1 MGLAWTVC
9 VWRDVAGRR
18 NLGFSRPANE
28 CHKPNEMNEYQN
40 EYQNE

>member
-1 MGLAWTVC
+1 MWRVGATLAQC
-9 VWRDVAGRR
+9 
-18 NLGFSRPANE
+18 FSRPANE